1 MQTLVR
7 SLCVIALA
15 PAMALAQGGTPP
27 HEAPHPTARPTATR
41 QPAARQPA
49 AHQPAA
55 HQQPQ
60 RPQVGGGHIPS
71 RGPAPVHTAP
81 RTQPTRTTPASRPT
95 YRDQPN
101 HPEAPHVHVSDNRWV
116 GHSSGRN
123 DPHYH
128 LARPWEHGHF
138 TGPIGPQHVW
148 RLGGGARD
156 RFNVGGYF
164 FTVAPYDYDDTS
176 GWLWDNDDIVIY
188 DDPDHI
194 GWYLAYNVRLGT
206 YVHVEFL
213 GD

>member
-1 MQTLVR
+1 MQTLIR

-15 PAMALAQGGTPP
+15 PALAFAQGGNPP
-27 HEAPHPTARPTATR
+27 HEAQHPDARPT
-41 QPAARQPA
+41 PARQPA
-49 AHQPAA
+49 QRQQGGR
-55 HQQPQ
+55 QQPQ
-60 RPQVGGGHIPS
+60 RPQVGGGHIPNH
-71 RGPAPVHTAP
+71 GPAPVHNAP
-81 RTQPTRTTPASRPT
+81 RTQPTRNTPDSRPT
-95 YRDQPN
+95 YRDRPD
-101 HPEAPHVHVSDNRWV
+101 HPDAPHVHVSNNTWV

-123 DPHYH
+123 DRHYR
-128 LARPWEHGHF
+128 LDRPWEHGHF

-164 FTVAPYDYDDTS
+164 FSVAPYDYDDTS
-176 GWLWDNDDIVIY
+176 DWLWDNDDIVIY

-206 YVHVEFL
+206 YAHVEFL